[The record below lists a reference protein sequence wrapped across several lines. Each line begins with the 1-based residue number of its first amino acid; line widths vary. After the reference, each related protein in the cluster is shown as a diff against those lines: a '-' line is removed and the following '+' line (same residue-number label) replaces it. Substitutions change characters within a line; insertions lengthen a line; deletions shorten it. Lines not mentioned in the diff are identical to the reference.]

1 MRLDQFAKD
10 MVTGSYDLVILNAL
24 KSHPLYG
31 YDIVR
36 RVSHR
41 TKHTIFWNRGTVYR
55 VLHHLERRG
64 LVTSHWVLAGRSR
77 ERRYYRLTAQGRS
90 ASAARAVAILQQDG
104 ECPARFIVPQFEF
117 RTFFASVIVEM
128 AEKSRG
134 L

>member
-24 KSHPLYG
+24 KRQPLYG

-36 RVSHR
+36 RVFHR
-41 TKHTIFWNRGTVYR
+41 TKHTILWSRGTVYR

-64 LVTSHWVLAGRSR
+64 LVKSHWVLAGRSR
-77 ERRYYRLTAQGRS
+77 ERRYYRLTASGR
-90 ASAARAVAILQQDG
+90 AALRQQRAQWQSFSNTVNALL
-104 ECPARFIVPQFEF
+104 
-117 RTFFASVIVEM
+117 
-128 AEKSRG
+128 G